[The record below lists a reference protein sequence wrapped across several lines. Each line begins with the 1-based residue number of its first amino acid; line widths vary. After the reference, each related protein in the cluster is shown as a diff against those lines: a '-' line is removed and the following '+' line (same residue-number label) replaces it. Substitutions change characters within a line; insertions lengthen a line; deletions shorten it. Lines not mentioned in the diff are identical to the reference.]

1 MSDLAR
7 ELVPLAEWMF
17 PCLGL
22 VMVVGVEGLIFLP
35 F

>member
-17 PCLGL
+17 PCQVL
-22 VMVVGVEGLIFLP
+22 VMVVEVEG
-35 F
+35 